1 MICGASCGKYQLR
14 YPLVDFAAPP
24 IGRTPDATGGIS
36 GEFPANG
43 TQRKAGMAGCGSS
56 LPRTGLWG
64 LNSLLTGKSTANSGE
79 IRHQNLFELSQPSE
93 VAALSAKHPLQGTR
107 NSYRANS
114 EYLEVKHGIGRHRS
128 ATQR

>member
-43 TQRKAGMAGCGSS
+43 NQRKAGMAGWGARIRTWEWWNQNP
-56 LPRTGLWG
+56 LPYRLATP
-64 LNSLLTGKSTANSGE
+64 
-79 IRHQNLFELSQPSE
+79 QQ
-93 VAALSAKHPLQGTR
+93 AAGP
-107 NSYRANS
+107 
-114 EYLEVKHGIGRHRS
+114 
-128 ATQR
+128 